1 MFAACTYVCRCVH
14 VNNVCTHTHTPDWL
28 FNIVDCS
35 VVLYV
40 VQVFEVLYEESEM
53 FVELNSALFSAG
65 KVMYM

>member
-1 MFAACTYVCRCVH
+1 MSECVH
-14 VNNVCTHTHTPDWL
+14 VNDVCTHTHTPDWL
-28 FNIVDCS
+28 LNIVDCS
-35 VVLYV
+35 VLYV